1 MVTYLGSLVQLCCGE
16 GGTLQTNI
24 TGMCGECLQ
33 CLGHTGFALAHGMCS
48 FPVYTAQAPG
58 YSAGELSKVGPGLH
72 ALPRSKPLRF
82 RFSSTPKRHRFGWA
96 CILCPSQVQVA
107 QVTRFLATELSQ
119 ADCASYHL
127 PGPSRLVSWV
137 HSKSTVSDVP
147 YVSSLELI
155 SGCNPLE
162 DLNRPGSQ
170 EDLFSNWEPAPSSVE
185 DAVSGAE
192 IAPHLLAL
200 AVACLPLCL
209 WQGEGLVCSRIAL
222 LCYSLSPLFCEQV
235 SSALG

>member
-1 MVTYLGSLVQLCCGE
+1 MQW
-16 GGTLQTNI
+16 GGRNTENNI

-33 CLGHTGFALAHGMCS
+33 CLGHPGFAPAHGACA
-48 FPVYTAQAPG
+48 FLVYIAQAPC